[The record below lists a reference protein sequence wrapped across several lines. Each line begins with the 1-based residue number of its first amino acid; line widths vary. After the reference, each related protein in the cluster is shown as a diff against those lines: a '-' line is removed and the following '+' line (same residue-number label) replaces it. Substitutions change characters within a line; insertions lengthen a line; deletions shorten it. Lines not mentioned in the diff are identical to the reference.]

1 MGLAKTQYRL
11 IKFGWHLKFEHL
23 GLGRPHEIIISS
35 TFRMS
40 LVGHSRVGK
49 PMILF
54 RISGGNTLDAD
65 YNLKKL

>member
-1 MGLAKTQYRL
+1 MGLTQTKYKM
-11 IKFGWHLKFEHL
+11 IKFGWDLKFEHL

-54 RISGGNTLDAD
+54 RISGRNMLDAD